1 MLRLTNINKT
11 YITGTFSQKALNNVS
26 LDFRKNEFVTILGPS
41 GCGKTTLLNI
51 IGGLDHYDSGDLII
65 SGKSTKE
72 FKDLDWDMYRN
83 NSIGFIFQ
91 SHNLIPHLNV
101 LQNVELGLTLSG
113 VSASERKAR
122 AIEVLDEVG
131 LKNHLH
137 KRPNQ
142 LSGGESQRVAIARAL
157 ANNPD
162 VVLADEPTGSLD
174 SVTSIQI
181 LELIKRIAQDKLVI
195 MVTHNTELA
204 NKYANRIVRLKD
216 GEVIDDTN
224 PVAEVKEL
232 KGDFSLKKTSMNF
245 MTAIVSSINN
255 IRTKLGRTILTA
267 FAGSIGIIGIALILS
282 LSNGLDQE
290 ISAFERETL
299 SGYPITITTSKID
312 FERMRTF
319 NVEDLEAY
327 PDTDYALAY
336 DENRLTSFFLP
347 NLITTDYID
356 YVDRYVKEVDPLGII
371 GIKYTHN
378 MNLSLLR
385 YDEGS
390 SDYEQIYAQQLDET
404 PTNPGSVFGF
414 VSRFF
419 TQLPEGDV
427 LANNYDLIYGNMPA
441 NQPNEKKFQVVL
453 VVDEYNRIY
462 QSTLDN
468 RLGFDT
474 TTTTE
479 FPFSS
484 IVGLDFKLYIGSYDD
499 ETSDI
504 AEAVDI
510 EISGIVRIK
519 ESSNVS
525 LFYNGFGYDQQLV
538 DYILDNHPEE
548 IGSVSGIYIY
558 PDSFEDK
565 EELADYL
572 NAYNDQFSENSLSR
586 IEYVDQAATFT
597 SMVKGV
603 IDTISIVLIAF
614 AAISLVVSSIMI
626 AIITYISVLERIK
639 EIGVLR
645 ALGARKKDVSRVFN
659 AENLVI
665 GFVSGVVGI
674 GVALLLII
682 PINRIIE
689 NLAEMPNVA
698 KLSAWHS
705 FFLIGISILLAFV
718 AGLIPARIASN
729 KDPVEAL
736 RTE

>member
-419 TQLPEGDV
+419 YP
-427 LANNYDLIYGNMPA
+427 
-441 NQPNEKKFQVVL
+441 
-453 VVDEYNRIY
+453 
-462 QSTLDN
+462 
-468 RLGFDT
+468 
-474 TTTTE
+474 
-479 FPFSS
+479 
-484 IVGLDFKLYIGSYDD
+484 
-499 ETSDI
+499 I
-504 AEAVDI
+504 A
-510 EISGIVRIK
+510 
-519 ESSNVS
+519 
-525 LFYNGFGYDQQLV
+525 
-538 DYILDNHPEE
+538 
-548 IGSVSGIYIY
+548 
-558 PDSFEDK
+558 
-565 EELADYL
+565 
-572 NAYNDQFSENSLSR
+572 
-586 IEYVDQAATFT
+586 
-597 SMVKGV
+597 
-603 IDTISIVLIAF
+603 
-614 AAISLVVSSIMI
+614 
-626 AIITYISVLERIK
+626 
-639 EIGVLR
+639 
-645 ALGARKKDVSRVFN
+645 
-659 AENLVI
+659 
-665 GFVSGVVGI
+665 
-674 GVALLLII
+674 
-682 PINRIIE
+682 
-689 NLAEMPNVA
+689 
-698 KLSAWHS
+698 
-705 FFLIGISILLAFV
+705 
-718 AGLIPARIASN
+718 
-729 KDPVEAL
+729 
-736 RTE
+736 